1 MVISQISM
9 KKKIVLFWMLMQVS
23 IVTWAQV
30 DTKEP
35 QHIPPLKVA
44 GQTASDTEY
53 VCFDGVRKTPD
64 PDYPYVRILWLF
76 FIDGKMPVDCEGYIE
91 VEDTLT
97 NKTDIPFYK
106 RKVGV
111 DINKEEMDFLR
122 KTPLRSATVHLTY
135 TEYKKKSTHSYS
147 YVMDISPAI
156 LFGGSAVFTITN
168 NKRKGTFYYHYSSDK
183 HSSGYLP
190 KKNAAIYSPSS
201 IKYYILNSN
210 RINSYQH
217 DMRNT
222 ISKEERKFRR
232 RELSAKGEL
241 YRHLRFENG
250 KCEKKGLAV
259 VVKDWERSWENA
271 DDMAVMDSTFVRNG
285 RNMSVCFMY
294 KKQSYCIPIAQNIL
308 KENYLRGDSVKMDI
322 VIFKQKDHLGIRH
335 LAYVSA
341 IEKQ

>member
-1 MVISQISM
+1 M
-9 KKKIVLFWMLMQVS
+9 KKQFLLWILIHVI
-23 IVTWAQV
+23 IVTWAQT
-30 DTKEP
+30 DIKEL
-35 QHIPPLKVA
+35 QYVPPLKT
-44 GQTASDTEY
+44 QEQIESDTEY
-53 VCFDGVRKTPD
+53 VCLDGVRKVPD
-64 PDYPYVRILWLF
+64 PNYPYVRILWLF
-76 FIDGKMPVDCEGYIE
+76 FIDGKMPMDCEGYIR

-97 NKTDIPFYK
+97 NKREIPFYK
-106 RKVGV
+106 RHLGV
-111 DINKEEMDFLR
+111 DIKKEEMDFLR
-122 KTPLRSATVHLTY
+122 KTPLRNATVHLTY

-147 YVMDISPAI
+147 YVMKISPAI
-156 LFGGSAVFTITN
+156 LFGGSAIFTIIN
-168 NKRKGTFYYHYSSDK
+168 NKRKGMFYYHYDSDK
-183 HSSGYLP
+183 HSSGYVS
-190 KKNAAIYSPSS
+190 KKIAAISSPSN
-201 IKYYILNSN
+201 IKYYISNSN
-210 RINSYQH
+210 RYNSYQH
-217 DMRNT
+217 DMQNT
-222 ISKEERKFRR
+222 ISQEERKFRR
-232 RELSAKGEL
+232 QELSAKGKL

>member
-1 MVISQISM
+1 M
-9 KKKIVLFWMLMQVS
+9 KKQFLLWILIHVI
-23 IVTWAQV
+23 IVTWAQT
-30 DTKEP
+30 DIKEL
-35 QHIPPLKVA
+35 QYVPPLKT
-44 GQTASDTEY
+44 QEQIESDTEY
-53 VCFDGVRKTPD
+53 VCFDGVRKVPD
-64 PDYPYVRILWLF
+64 PNYPYVRMLWLF
-76 FIDGKMPVDCEGYIE
+76 FIDGKIPMDCEGYIR
-91 VEDTLT
+91 VEDTLK
-97 NKTDIPFYK
+97 NKREIPFYK
-106 RKVGV
+106 RHLGI
-111 DINKEEMDFLR
+111 DIKKEEMDFLR
-122 KTPLRSATVHLTY
+122 KTPLRNATVHLTY

-147 YVMDISPAI
+147 YVMKISPAI
-156 LFGGSAVFTITN
+156 LFGGSAIFTIIN
-168 NKRKGTFYYHYSSDK
+168 NKRKGMFYYHYDSDK
-183 HSSGYLP
+183 HSSGYVS
-190 KKNAAIYSPSS
+190 KKIAAISSPSN
-201 IKYYILNSN
+201 IKYYISNSN
-210 RINSYQH
+210 RYNSYQH
-217 DMRNT
+217 DMQNT
-222 ISKEERKFRR
+222 ISQEERKFRR
-232 RELSAKGEL
+232 QELSAKGKL